1 MSQDAQRTPAQ
12 VYPVEASVCALLP
25 TLAIRQQGD
34 NRLVGAGIF
43 QSRQKKAGANFRG
56 SVGFS
61 WLPPST
67 FPALL
72 GHRQMASGAPQIT
85 LGDSSQTSAR
95 HS

>member
-1 MSQDAQRTPAQ
+1 MSQGAQHTPAQ
-12 VYPVEASVCALLP
+12 VYPVKASVCALLP

-34 NRLVGAGIF
+34 NRLVGAGLF
-43 QSRQKKAGANFRG
+43 QSRQKAGANFRG

-72 GHRQMASGAPQIT
+72 GHRQMASGAPQST
-85 LGDSSQTSAR
+85 SGDSSQTSAR